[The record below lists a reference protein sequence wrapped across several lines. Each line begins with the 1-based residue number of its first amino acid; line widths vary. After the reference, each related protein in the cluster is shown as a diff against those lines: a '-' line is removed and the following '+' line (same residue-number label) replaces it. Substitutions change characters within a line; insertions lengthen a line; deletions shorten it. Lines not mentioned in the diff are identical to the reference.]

1 MKIRLMIVLIM
12 LLITIDQL
20 IKIVIYNYFL
30 ETSFVIIPSLFE
42 FSPLFNGIH
51 SYANVLLNDY
61 FNIDLGLWIH
71 VIFFLIYQGFILLFY
86 DFLRSKLR
94 KDSMILD
101 LAIVFQISSMI
112 CALIGNLIWEKGTLD
127 YIYLKPLFVFDL
139 KDLFNSC
146 FVVMIPLTLLIH
158 RKQFDSI
165 KMVDLIMHPIKRLK
179 KD

>member
-1 MKIRLMIVLIM
+1 M

-30 ETSFVIIPSLFE
+30 ETNFVIIPSLFE
-42 FSPLFNGIH
+42 FSPIFNGKH
-51 SYANVLLNDY
+51 SYVNVLLHEK

-71 VIFFLIYQGFILLFY
+71 VISFLIFQGFILLLY
-86 DFLRSKLR
+86 DFLRSELR
-94 KDSMILD
+94 KDSKILD
-101 LAIVFQISSMI
+101 FAIVLQISAMI

-127 YIYLKPLFVFDL
+127 YIYLRPLFVFDL

-146 FVVMIPLTLLIH
+146 FIVMFPLTLMIH

-165 KMVDLIMHPIKRLK
+165 KIADLIMHPIKRLK
-179 KD
+179 ND